1 MFGAFN
7 IQHLVVVSFLFLSL
21 FEALFKARLFFSG
34 QKKGGLNGYA
44 SIIHNIQ
51 TLFFLFGLGLYLGLS
66 WGEGRGLRGVIYTRS
81 FWSLF
86 FYTYHYVD
94 FGKRGI
100 LEEGQR
106 LGLLA

>member
-1 MFGAFN
+1 MVMLLLYITYKRFFFSLLA
-7 IQHLVVVSFLFLSL
+7 LVVPWP
-21 FEALFKARLFFSG
+21 E
-34 QKKGGLNGYA
+34 
-44 SIIHNIQ
+44 
-51 TLFFLFGLGLYLGLS
+51 LGD
-66 WGEGRGLRGVIYTRS
+66 GRGGGVIYTRS